1 MSERTDKMI
10 ILTGHQGFIGTHFK
24 RKLWEKSVYLVE
36 QDTCYKFLKHFD
48 NWDRVTQIIHLGA
61 ISSTTETNLNR
72 IHNFNIK
79 FSTKLFK
86 KAIKHQIPVK
96 YASSASVY
104 GNSQDSSI
112 NPLNYYAMSKATVD
126 YWVKDHIDE
135 FKSVQGFRFFN
146 VYGKYEDHKGNQASP
161 VSKFTKEAR
170 ETGQISLFE
179 GSDKMYR
186 DFVCV
191 DDVFNLTM
199 TPDLDSG
206 IYDIGTGSPV
216 SFQDVAEM
224 VAEKEGAEINY
235 VPFPEHLK
243 GKYQYFTKAD
253 MRWVKKYQYITI
265 PDYLQL

>member
-48 NWDRVTQIIHLGA
+48 NWDRVSQIIHLGA

-72 IHNFNIK
+72 IHNFNVK

-104 GNSQDSSI
+104 GNSQDRSI

-126 YWVKDHIDE
+126 YWVKDHMDE
-135 FKSVQGFRFFN
+135 FKNIQGFRFFN

-224 VAEKEGAEINY
+224 IAEKEGAEIDY
-235 VPFPEHLK
+235 VPFPEHLQ

-253 MRWVKKYQYITI
+253 MSWVKKYQYITI

>member
-126 YWVKDHIDE
+126 YWVKDHMDE
-135 FKSVQGFRFFN
+135 FKNVQGFRFFN

-216 SFQDVAEM
+216 SF
-224 VAEKEGAEINY
+224 
-235 VPFPEHLK
+235 
-243 GKYQYFTKAD
+243 
-253 MRWVKKYQYITI
+253 
-265 PDYLQL
+265 

>member
-24 RKLWEKSVYLVE
+24 RALWEKSVYLVE

-72 IHNFNIK
+72 IHNFNVK

-126 YWVKDHIDE
+126 YWVKDHMDE
-135 FKSVQGFRFFN
+135 FKNIQGFRFFN

-191 DDVFNLTM
+191 NDVFNLTM

-224 VAEKEGAEINY
+224 VAEKEGAGIDY